1 MGQQYIEELDVE
13 SIATQSTDSLL
24 EQLSLPIMETSIR
37 NQISST
43 SNTSRDFLD
52 TVLRKFRAIDENADT
67 DSVRGI
73 RSEMVD
79 WAESLILAIVHQYD
93 LGYDNPNEDSL
104 ESLDILEAL
113 YHFFVLE
120 RRENTTAFFIQYIDV
135 HKKEI
140 AEQMNL
146 NTRSGDITTMA
157 NKKKNVPKYNV
168 PILSNL
174 DEVIKFI
181 ANSGVSAEEFLELI
195 DDGNYYTALVH
206 QYFDDGML
214 VGDFF
219 SSYIENELGIY
230 GEDTS
235 MELRSAIRTH
245 LSAI

>member
-1 MGQQYIEELDVE
+1 MGQQYIDDLDVE

-52 TVLRKFRAIDENADT
+52 TVLRKFHAIDENADA
-67 DSVRGI
+67 DSTRGI

-79 WAESLILAIVHQYD
+79 WAESLVLAIVHQYD
-93 LGYDNPNEDSL
+93 LGYDNPGEDSL

-120 RRENTTAFFIQYIDV
+120 KRENTISFFKQYIDI

-140 AEQMNL
+140 ADQMNL

-157 NKKKNVPKYNV
+157 NKKKNIPKYNI

-174 DEVIKFI
+174 DEVISFI
-181 ANSGVSAEEFLELI
+181 SNAGISPDEFLELV
-195 DDGNYYTALVH
+195 DDGSYYTALVH
-206 QYFDDGML
+206 QYFNDGML
-214 VGDFF
+214 IGDFF
-219 SSYIENELGIY
+219 SQYISNEIGTY
-230 GEDTS
+230 GDDIS

-245 LSAI
+245 LSAV